1 MLAHYLILKEGPQ
14 GYYDGRGQFYRF
26 HDNGFYPEDP
36 LSDGILAHARLEK
49 HQVKILSSDHRRL
62 FDIEQNTA
70 LISDEKSESRVSS
83 QKQLT
88 QTNNSAISQDQR
100 NKGIGILEETEKVR
114 TVVQNGDCSDGGS
127 SEPKV
132 LDSVINREQNQL
144 LAAMTDGG

>member
-14 GYYDGRGQFYRF
+14 GYYDGRGQFYQF

-36 LSDGILAHARLEK
+36 LSNDILPHIRLER

-62 FDIEQNTA
+62 FDIQQNTA
-70 LISDEKSESRVSS
+70 LINDEKSESRVSS
-83 QKQLT
+83 QKQLPP
-88 QTNNSAISQDQR
+88 TNNSAISQDQR

-114 TVVQNGDCSDGGS
+114 TVALAGSCSDGGA